1 MLDWCVLIF
10 RKLPPSSRSRVEG
23 VERWAEMK
31 HYRGDLCIPPDVVE
45 PQPTKIYR
53 IRVLL
58 GFIRV
63 YFSEGDLRGRNVP
76 QEERGKRKDVL
87 GGRRRS

>member
-1 MLDWCVLIF
+1 MDSYLKECVMLILLFW
-10 RKLPPSSRSRVEG
+10 
-23 VERWAEMK
+23 
-31 HYRGDLCIPPDVVE
+31 
-45 PQPTKIYR
+45 

-76 QEERGKRKDVL
+76 QEERGKRKGVL
-87 GGRRRS
+87 GGRRMS